1 MKKFLLS
8 LVLCLSSLLGW
19 AETFT
24 LRQCI
29 DMAYANS
36 IDLRV
41 QQLNTEQK
49 QLLYRQAWYNLS
61 PNVSGY
67 LNEGLSF
74 GRSTGADN
82 ITRPQNAS
90 NTSIGLNASLVLFDG
105 LAMKF
110 NIDEAKASKLA
121 SEANLEAVQRN
132 LALNITSLYLDV
144 LLKKELAVVADSQLR
159 ETEAQVQRIQAKV
172 DAQRLPMGD
181 LYSIQAQ
188 QGKEQLQL
196 VQAKNNV
203 RLALLNLAQAMDIA
217 YKEDFDV
224 AVPSEEEL
232 EGPLLPDRE
241 EVWQTALTHRPEI
254 REAQYNLQAQQTALK
269 GQKAAYTPTLTAQ
282 AGIGTGYYYLMG
294 ADNTAFKKQISDNF
308 STNVSFGLSVPI
320 YNKMQTPTQV
330 KRQQMNVENAQLQ
343 LEQKKKSIRKEID
356 QAYYNAQAA
365 QTEKIS
371 SQQAAR
377 SAAEAERYALE
388 KYAAGRASVY
398 EYKEAKQSHLQA
410 VSDHLQARY
419 NYLFKVRILDY
430 YMGL

>member
-1 MKKFLLS
+1 MKKILLFLT
-8 LVLCLSSLLGW
+8 LCLPLMGW

-29 DMAYANS
+29 NTAYANS

-41 QQLNTEQK
+41 QQLNAEQK

-67 LNEGLSF
+67 VNEGLSF

-90 NTSIGLNASLVLFDG
+90 NTNIGLNASMVLFDG

-110 NIDEAKASKLA
+110 NIDEAKAGKLA

-144 LLKKELAVVADSQLR
+144 LLKKELAAVADSQLHK
-159 ETEAQVQRIQAKV
+159 TQTQVQRIQAQV
-172 DAQRLPMGD
+172 DAQRLPMGE
-181 LYSIQAQ
+181 LYTIQAQ
-188 QGKEQLQL
+188 QGKEELQL
-196 VQAKNNV
+196 VQARNNV

-217 YKEDFDV
+217 FTEDFDV

-241 EVWQTALTHRPEI
+241 EVWQTALSHRPEI

-269 GQKAAYTPTLTAQ
+269 TKKAAFSPSLTAQ
-282 AGIGTGYYYLMG
+282 AGIGTGYFHMMG
-294 ADNTAFKKQISDNF
+294 EDNTAFSKQVNENF
-308 STNVSFGLSVPI
+308 STNVSFNLSVPI
-320 YNKMQTPTQV
+320 YDRMQTPTQV
-330 KRQQMNVENAQLQ
+330 KRQKMNVENAQLQ

-356 QAYYNAQAA
+356 QAYYNAMAA
-365 QTEKIS
+365 QTEKMS
-371 SQQAAR
+371 S
-377 SAAEAERYALE
+377 
-388 KYAAGRASVY
+388 
-398 EYKEAKQSHLQA
+398 
-410 VSDHLQARY
+410 
-419 NYLFKVRILDY
+419 
-430 YMGL
+430 

>member
-1 MKKFLLS
+1 MKKILLS
-8 LVLCLSSLLGW
+8 LALCLPLMGW

-29 DMAYANS
+29 DTAYANS

-41 QQLNTEQK
+41 QQLNAEQK

-67 LNEGLSF
+67 VNEGLSF

-90 NTSIGLNASLVLFDG
+90 NTNIGLNASMVLFDG

-110 NIDEAKASKLA
+110 NIDEAKAGKLA

-144 LLKKELAVVADSQLR
+144 LLKKELAAVADSQLHK
-159 ETEAQVQRIQAKV
+159 TQTQVQRIQAQV
-172 DAQRLPMGD
+172 DAQRLPMGE
-181 LYSIQAQ
+181 LYTIQAQ
-188 QGKEQLQL
+188 QGKEELQL
-196 VQAKNNV
+196 VQARNNV

-217 YKEDFDV
+217 FTEDFDV

-241 EVWQTALTHRPEI
+241 EVWQTALSHRPEI

-269 GQKAAYTPTLTAQ
+269 TKKAAFSPSLTAQ
-282 AGIGTGYYYLMG
+282 AGIGTGYFHRMG
-294 ADNTAFKKQISDNF
+294 EDNTAFSKQVNENF
-308 STNVSFGLSVPI
+308 STNVSFNLSVPI
-320 YNKMQTPTQV
+320 YDRMQTPTQV
-330 KRQQMNVENAQLQ
+330 KRQKMNVENAQLQ

-356 QAYYNAQAA
+356 QAYYNAMAA
-365 QTEKIS
+365 QTEKMS

-377 SAAEAERYALE
+377 STGEAERYASE

-410 VSDHLQARY
+410 VSAHLQARY

>member
-1 MKKFLLS
+1 MKKILLFLT
-8 LVLCLSSLLGW
+8 LCLPLMGW

-29 DMAYANS
+29 NTAYANS

-41 QQLNTEQK
+41 QQLNAEQK

-67 LNEGLSF
+67 VNEGLSF

-90 NTSIGLNASLVLFDG
+90 NTNIGLNASMVLFDG

-110 NIDEAKASKLA
+110 NIDEAKAGKLA

-144 LLKKELAVVADSQLR
+144 LLKKELAAVADSQLHK
-159 ETEAQVQRIQAKV
+159 TQTQVQRIQAQV
-172 DAQRLPMGD
+172 DAQRLPMGE
-181 LYSIQAQ
+181 LYTIQAQ
-188 QGKEQLQL
+188 QGKEELQL
-196 VQAKNNV
+196 VQARNNV

-217 YKEDFDV
+217 FTEDFDV

-241 EVWQTALTHRPEI
+241 EVWQTALSHRPEI

-269 GQKAAYTPTLTAQ
+269 TKKAAFSPSLTAQ
-282 AGIGTGYYYLMG
+282 AGIGTGYFHMMG
-294 ADNTAFKKQISDNF
+294 EDNTAFSKQVNENF
-308 STNVSFGLSVPI
+308 STNVSFNLSVPI
-320 YNKMQTPTQV
+320 YDRMQTPTQV
-330 KRQQMNVENAQLQ
+330 KRQKMNVENAQLQ

-356 QAYYNAQAA
+356 QAYYNAMAA
-365 QTEKIS
+365 QTEKMS

-377 SAAEAERYALE
+377 STGEAERYASE

-410 VSDHLQARY
+410 VSAHLQARY

>member
-1 MKKFLLS
+1 MKKILLFLA
-8 LVLCLSSLLGW
+8 LCLPLMGW

-29 DMAYANS
+29 DTAYANS

-41 QQLNTEQK
+41 QQLNAEQK

-67 LNEGLSF
+67 VNEGLSF

-90 NTSIGLNASLVLFDG
+90 NTNIGLNASMVLFDG

-110 NIDEAKASKLA
+110 NIDEAKAGKLA

-132 LALNITSLYLDV
+132 LALTITSLYLDV
-144 LLKKELAVVADSQLR
+144 LLKKELAAVADSQLHK
-159 ETEAQVQRIQAKV
+159 TQTQVQRIQAQV
-172 DAQRLPMGD
+172 DAQRLPMGE
-181 LYSIQAQ
+181 LYTIQAQ
-188 QGKEQLQL
+188 QGKEELQL
-196 VQAKNNV
+196 VQARNNV

-217 YKEDFDV
+217 FTEDFDV

-241 EVWQTALTHRPEI
+241 EVWQTALSHRPEI

-269 GQKAAYTPTLTAQ
+269 TKKAAFSPSLTAQ
-282 AGIGTGYYYLMG
+282 AGIGTGYFHMMG
-294 ADNTAFKKQISDNF
+294 EDNTAFSKQVNENF
-308 STNVSFGLSVPI
+308 STNVSFNLSVPI
-320 YNKMQTPTQV
+320 YDRMQTPTQV
-330 KRQQMNVENAQLQ
+330 KRQKMNVENAQLQ

-356 QAYYNAQAA
+356 QAYYNAMAA
-365 QTEKIS
+365 QTEKMS

-377 SAAEAERYALE
+377 STGEAERYASE

-410 VSDHLQARY
+410 VSAHLQARY

>member
-1 MKKFLLS
+1 MKKILLF
-8 LVLCLSSLLGW
+8 LVLCLPLMGW

-29 DMAYANS
+29 DTAYANS

-41 QQLNTEQK
+41 QQLNAEQK

-67 LNEGLSF
+67 VNEGLSF

-90 NTSIGLNASLVLFDG
+90 NTNIGLNASMVLFDG

-110 NIDEAKASKLA
+110 NIDEAKAGKLA

-144 LLKKELAVVADSQLR
+144 LLKKELAAVADSQLHK
-159 ETEAQVQRIQAKV
+159 TQTQVQRIQAQV
-172 DAQRLPMGD
+172 DAQRLPMGE
-181 LYSIQAQ
+181 LYTIQAQ
-188 QGKEQLQL
+188 QGKEELQL
-196 VQAKNNV
+196 VQARNNV

-217 YKEDFDV
+217 FTEDFDV

-241 EVWQTALTHRPEI
+241 EVWQTALSHRPEI

-269 GQKAAYTPTLTAQ
+269 TKKAAFSPSLTAQ
-282 AGIGTGYYYLMG
+282 AGIGTGYFHMMG
-294 ADNTAFKKQISDNF
+294 EDNTAFSKQVNENF
-308 STNVSFGLSVPI
+308 STNVSFNLSVPI
-320 YNKMQTPTQV
+320 YDRMQTPTQV
-330 KRQQMNVENAQLQ
+330 KRQKMNVENAQLQ

-356 QAYYNAQAA
+356 QAYYNAMAA
-365 QTEKIS
+365 QTEKMS

-377 SAAEAERYALE
+377 STGEAERYASE

-410 VSDHLQARY
+410 VSAHLQARY

>member
-1 MKKFLLS
+1 MKKILLFLT
-8 LVLCLSSLLGW
+8 LCLPLMGW

-29 DMAYANS
+29 DTAYANS

-41 QQLNTEQK
+41 QQLNAEQK

-67 LNEGLSF
+67 VNEGLSF

-90 NTSIGLNASLVLFDG
+90 NTNIGLNASMVLFDG

-110 NIDEAKASKLA
+110 NIDEAKAGKLA

-144 LLKKELAVVADSQLR
+144 LLKKELAAVADSQLHK
-159 ETEAQVQRIQAKV
+159 TQTQVQRIQAQV
-172 DAQRLPMGD
+172 DAQRLPMGE
-181 LYSIQAQ
+181 LYTIQAQ
-188 QGKEQLQL
+188 QGKEELQL
-196 VQAKNNV
+196 VQARNNV

-217 YKEDFDV
+217 FTEDFDV

-241 EVWQTALTHRPEI
+241 EVWQTALSHRPEI
-254 REAQYNLQAQQTALK
+254 REAQYNLHAQQTALK
-269 GQKAAYTPTLTAQ
+269 TKKAAFSPSLTAQ
-282 AGIGTGYYYLMG
+282 AGIGTGYFHMMG
-294 ADNTAFKKQISDNF
+294 EDNTAFSKQVNENF
-308 STNVSFGLSVPI
+308 STNVSFNLSVPI
-320 YNKMQTPTQV
+320 YDRMQTPTQV
-330 KRQQMNVENAQLQ
+330 KRQKMNVENAQLQ

-356 QAYYNAQAA
+356 QAYYNAMAA
-365 QTEKIS
+365 QTEKMS

-377 SAAEAERYALE
+377 STGEAERYASE

-410 VSDHLQARY
+410 VSAHLQARY